1 MKLVYSGQAIGL
13 LPMQNGA
20 IFAAKQKS
28 LEHKI
33 VISYMLYPFDSLKA
47 SPSTKSVYLLAK
59 FGNRFREIEQ
69 QLNGYI
75 SCSAVALPGGKQL
88 IVYPSGAAGL
98 FDREGRAE
106 RGFTMQHEGNGP
118 TGLCFHKGSVWAA
131 YPEAGAIISYDP
143 ERFRQTMRLGGRLA
157 RRPPLRLQRG
167 QRPHFLRGYR
177 KIRYHRLRL
186 VRRARAQIS
195 HGGRPR
201 DRAARFGRV
210 PSLKFICSRGLPL
223 EKPGKIC

>member
-143 ERFRQTMRLGGRLA
+143 ERFRQTMRLGGRHTGNFEAPESLTS
-157 RRPPLRLQRG
+157 LEDRLFVCNAGSGRISCVDTEKYDITGYASFEEPVHKFLMVEGRG
-167 QRPHFLRGYR
+167 IVLLDSGVYR
-177 KIRYHRLRL
+177 L
-186 VRRARAQIS
+186 
-195 HGGRPR
+195 
-201 DRAARFGRV
+201 
-210 PSLKFICSRGLPL
+210 
-223 EKPGKIC
+223 